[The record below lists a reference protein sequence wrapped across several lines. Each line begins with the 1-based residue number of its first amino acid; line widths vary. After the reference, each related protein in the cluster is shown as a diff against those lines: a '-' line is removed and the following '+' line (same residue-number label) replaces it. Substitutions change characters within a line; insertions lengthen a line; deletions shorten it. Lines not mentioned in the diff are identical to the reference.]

1 MCCVQVHINHWRL
14 PFPHPPRPKA
24 RRGGYILGVLSKG
37 QAVWEFWFLIAY
49 LKKFQTCMAYY
60 FDMDLLLL
68 EVWGSFRWLKMLW
81 VHTSPWKLTCFWKW
95 RRKRIP
101 KKLRK
106 EESGSWR
113 HLSFGIR
120 RNRFQSPQLC
130 PLNLKAISLRSHLFA
145 TNLNKKKNAIRFN
158 YNFTQREFLSV
169 LSIYLPPYEDKVK
182 NTRSVF

>member
-1 MCCVQVHINHWRL
+1 MKIA
-14 PFPHPPRPKA
+14 FPTPTPTKSKE
-24 RRGGYILGVLSKG
+24 GGYILGVLSKG

-60 FDMDLLLL
+60 FDIDLLLL
-68 EVWGSFRWLKMLW
+68 EVWSSFHWLKILW

-106 EESGSWR
+106 KESGSWR

-145 TNLNKKKNAIRFN
+145 TNLNKKK
-158 YNFTQREFLSV
+158 TQLDLIIISLKGNFLSV

>member
-1 MCCVQVHINHWRL
+1 MKIA
-14 PFPHPPRPKA
+14 FPTPTPTKSKE
-24 RRGGYILGVLSKG
+24 GGYILGVLSKG

-60 FDMDLLLL
+60 FDIDLLLL
-68 EVWGSFRWLKMLW
+68 GVWNSFHWLKMLW

-106 EESGSWR
+106 KESGSWR
-113 HLSFGIR
+113 HLSFSISPLSVSTTLST
-120 RNRFQSPQLC
+120 QSQSNFFEVTSFCHKFEQKKTQLD
-130 PLNLKAISLRSHLFA
+130 LIIISLKG
-145 TNLNKKKNAIRFN
+145 N
-158 YNFTQREFLSV
+158 FLSV